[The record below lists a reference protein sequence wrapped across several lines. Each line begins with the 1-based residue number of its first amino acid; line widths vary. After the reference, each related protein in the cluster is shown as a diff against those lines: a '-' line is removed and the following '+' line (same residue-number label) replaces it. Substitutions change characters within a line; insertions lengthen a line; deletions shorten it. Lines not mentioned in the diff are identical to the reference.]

1 MIVTTEKV
9 YTLALQI
16 QPLRSDI
23 ATILE
28 ILIMNVVYMY
38 VYPRVVVV
46 GLCQTLQEKWESIT

>member
-38 VYPRVVVV
+38 VYPRVAVV
-46 GLCQTLQEKWESIT
+46 GLCQTLHEKWESIT

>member
-46 GLCQTLQEKWESIT
+46 VLCQTLHEKWESIT